1 MEASSAMSATDRH
14 SAVAKSIG
22 RKPKYA
28 KGAVAGPVT
37 LTAVR
42 KAALHVVVQ
51 WLEDPDGGMNALN
64 EKEEQEEEGAPVRPI
79 DPTDYGSKVN
89 FEVYVRKLE

>member
-1 MEASSAMSATDRH
+1 MSATDRH

-28 KGAVAGPVT
+28 KGAVADLVT
-37 LTAVR
+37 WTAVR

-64 EKEEQEEEGAPVRPI
+64 EKDEKEEEGAPVRPF
-79 DPTDYGSKVN
+79 DPTDYGAQVN
-89 FEVYVRKLE
+89 LVTYLVTLG